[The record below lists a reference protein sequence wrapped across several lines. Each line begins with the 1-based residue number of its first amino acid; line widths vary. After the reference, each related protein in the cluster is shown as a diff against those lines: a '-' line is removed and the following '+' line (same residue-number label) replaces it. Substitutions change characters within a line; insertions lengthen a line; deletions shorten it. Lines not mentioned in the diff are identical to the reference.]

1 MKLMCINN
9 ESLEQGE
16 IAPLTIGKIYES
28 EASERHGFPVGRIDY
43 LITSDGDYKTWEY
56 YKNFI
61 PLEEWRE
68 QQLYKLI

>member
-28 EASERHGFPVGRIDY
+28 EVFSPSAFPATRDY
-43 LITSDGDYKTWEY
+43 LITNDSGYKSWEY
-56 YKNFI
+56 RQNFI
-61 PLEEWRE
+61 TLQEWRE
-68 QQLYKLI
+68 QQINKLI

>member
-16 IAPLTIGKIYES
+16 IAPITIGKIYES
-28 EASERHGFPVGRIDY
+28 EGFSPCAFPVGRIDY
-43 LITSDGDYKTWEY
+43 LIISDSGYKTCEY

-61 PLEEWRE
+61 LKYLCMFY
-68 QQLYKLI
+68 QFI